1 MKNQPPYRVLVID
14 DSAFIRQFL
23 KEIINETED
32 LTVVATAPDPL
43 KAIEILKKT
52 EVDVITL
59 DVEMPRMDGLEFLR
73 YLMRFHPLPVVMISS
88 WTQEN
93 SEIAIQ
99 ALSLGAVDVVAKP
112 TLGIQSGMNE
122 RKAEILSKIRMAVQ
136 ARVGRLPLSP
146 PPSEA
151 PPPFPAAPQGLKV
164 TTDKLV
170 VIGASTGGTVAIT
183 EIFRQLHPNVPGI
196 LVVQH
201 LPAMFT
207 PSFSASLD
215 QVARIRVK
223 EAEDGEQITSGLALV
238 VPGGKNLTVMKSGAK
253 YLVKIGPKLEKSLY
267 TPSINHTLFS
277 VADAAGVNAM
287 GIILTGMGDDGAAG
301 LKAMREKGAYT
312 IAQDEETSVIYG
324 MPQKAWENKAAI
336 KQVPLD
342 KIADEIHQWAG
353 ITA

>member
-151 PPPFPAAPQGLKV
+151 PPLSLLPLK
-164 TTDKLV
+164 
-170 VIGASTGGTVAIT
+170 G
-183 EIFRQLHPNVPGI
+183 
-196 LVVQH
+196 
-201 LPAMFT
+201 
-207 PSFSASLD
+207 
-215 QVARIRVK
+215 
-223 EAEDGEQITSGLALV
+223 
-238 VPGGKNLTVMKSGAK
+238 
-253 YLVKIGPKLEKSLY
+253 
-267 TPSINHTLFS
+267 
-277 VADAAGVNAM
+277 
-287 GIILTGMGDDGAAG
+287 
-301 LKAMREKGAYT
+301 
-312 IAQDEETSVIYG
+312 
-324 MPQKAWENKAAI
+324 
-336 KQVPLD
+336 
-342 KIADEIHQWAG
+342 
-353 ITA
+353 